1 MADTPSLPEGP
12 ANVEQLVSALNS
24 MRDTLVQ
31 VSLLLQ
37 DYRFEADEAE
47 RRQVVQEVN
56 DMLRRSRNTPG

>member
-12 ANVEQLVSALNS
+12 ANVAQLVSALNS